1 MLFIITITGLSRY
14 PAPPS
19 RPSCEKELGNVHF
32 ISQEGF
38 RDGTDGAPAL
48 TMAIFQLLAPTPSD
62 DGDGRE
68 LR

>member
-1 MLFIITITGLSRY
+1 
-14 PAPPS
+14 
-19 RPSCEKELGNVHF
+19 VHF